1 MRFGFIIV
9 FSIVISL
16 ITLSIWRGAQSLPPQ
31 SLWRTGY
38 VSACIGMFVLF
49 LVGMIFGHNMPTE
62 VAKVTSFIGNSY
74 VIIFVYLSISLLLLD
89 AILAINHFA
98 KFAPHGMTDF
108 RFWWMMVSF
117 ALIGV
122 VMAIGNYN
130 FNHPKTVFLSIQS
143 EKPLQKKTIRIVA
156 VSDLHLG
163 FSIDKK
169 RLKSF
174 VAMIN
179 AEKPDLVLMAGDI
192 ADRSIEPIIR
202 QNMKEEL
209 MSILAPMGVYAI
221 NGNHELYAE
230 NPDAVGNYL
239 RESGITFL
247 KDSVALV
254 NHSFYI
260 VGRDDRSNP
269 QRKPLS
275 DLVKNLSPEL
285 PVILLDHQPHHLE
298 EAEAN
303 HVDLQ
308 ISGHTHEGQF
318 FPGNL
323 LVKRMFEVGHG
334 HFRKEK
340 THYYVSS
347 GLGIWGPQY
356 RIGTQSE
363 MVVIDFWY

>member
-1 MRFGFIIV
+1 MKLGFFIV
-9 FSIVISL
+9 FSLVISL
-16 ITLSIWRGAQSLPPQ
+16 IALSIWRGAQSLPAQ

-38 VSACIGMFVLF
+38 VTASIAMFVLF
-49 LVGMIFGHNMPTE
+49 LVGMIFGHKMPTE
-62 VAKVTSFIGNSY
+62 LAKAISFIGNSY
-74 VIIFVYLSISLLLLD
+74 IIIFVYLSMSLIVLDVLLG
-89 AILAINHFA
+89 INYFA
-98 KFAPHGMTDF
+98 KFAPAGMSEF
-108 RFWWMMVSF
+108 RFWWMMGSF
-117 ALIGV
+117 AIIAV

-130 FNHPKTVFLSIQS
+130 FNHPKTVSLKIQS
-143 EKPLQKKTIRIVA
+143 EKPLQNKSIRIVA

-163 FSIDKK
+163 FSIDKN
-169 RLKSF
+169 RLKQF
-174 VAMIN
+174 VSMIN
-179 AEKPDLVLMAGDI
+179 AQKPDVVLMAGDI

-209 MSILAPMGVYAI
+209 RSIHAPMGVFAI

-230 NPDAVGNYL
+230 NPEAVGNYL

-247 KDSVALV
+247 KDSAALV

-260 VGRDDRSNP
+260 VGRDDKSNP
-269 QRKPLS
+269 HRKQLS
-275 DLVKNLSPEL
+275 AIVKNFSPQL
-285 PVILLDHQPHHLE
+285 PVILLDHQPHLLE
-298 EAEAN
+298 EAQMN
-303 HVDLQ
+303 NVDLQ

-334 HFRKEK
+334 YLKK
-340 THYYVSS
+340 GNTHYYVSS

-363 MVVIDFWY
+363 IVVIDFKY

>member
-1 MRFGFIIV
+1 MKLGFAIV
-9 FSIVISL
+9 FCIFISL
-16 ITLSIWRGAQSLPPQ
+16 ITLTILRGAHSLPAQ
-31 SLWRTGY
+31 SMWRTGY
-38 VSACIGMFVLF
+38 VTTSITMFVLF
-49 LVGMIFGHNMPTE
+49 LVGMIFGHKMPTE
-62 VAKVTSFIGNSY
+62 LAKAISFVGNSY
-74 VIIFVYLSISLLLLD
+74 VIIFVYLSMSLIVLD
-89 AILAINHFA
+89 VILGVNYFA
-98 KFAPHGMTDF
+98 KFAPAGMSEF
-108 RFWWMMVSF
+108 RFWWMMGSF
-117 ALIGV
+117 AIIAV

-130 FNHPKTVFLSIQS
+130 FNHPKTVNLSIKS
-143 EKPLQKKTIRIVA
+143 EKPAQNKNLKIVA

-163 FSIDKK
+163 FSIDKE

-179 AEKPDLVLMAGDI
+179 AQKPDLVLMAGDVT
-192 ADRSIEPIIR
+192 DRSIEPVIR
-202 QNMKEEL
+202 QNMREEL
-209 MSILAPMGVYAI
+209 IQIRATMGVFAI
-221 NGNHELYAE
+221 NGNHEHYAE
-230 NPDAVGNYL
+230 QPNATEQYL
-239 RESGITFL
+239 KSAGITFL

-254 NHSFYI
+254 NNSFYI
-260 VGRDDRSNP
+260 VGRDDQTNAR
-269 QRKPLS
+269 RKSLS
-275 DLVKNLSPEL
+275 ALMHGLKADL

-303 HVDLQ
+303 GIDLQ

-334 HFRKEK
+334 YLRKGN

-363 MVVIDFWY
+363 MVVIDFIF